1 MERRFGLVP
10 LGGDAMMAAAPRL
23 RPALVSAA
31 VRYLLILCVGLGAIA
46 LFLLATASNDP
57 ALFAEFY
64 PLLLWLNGGVALT
77 LTALVVYQLIR
88 LRDKLKARVFGS
100 RLTLRLVLLFALM
113 AVLPGALIYGMS
125 VQFLGRSIESW
136 FQVPVDKA
144 LEGGINL
151 GRGMFDTMLRDL
163 EAKAESM
170 ALALSSRPPA
180 EHLAML
186 NGLREQA
193 SVQEVTLFNDRG
205 NVLAFAG
212 NERVGLMPQLPR
224 AGALRELRSRRSY
237 SGVESIPE
245 KGLYLRVLVPISMLS
260 LADELRVLQL
270 LQPVPRQ
277 LAQDAE
283 VLQSGYREYQELAL
297 SRRGLKRLYG
307 ITLTL
312 TLLLALLSAV
322 ALGFLLSDRLSAP
335 LSVLVEGTRAV
346 AQGDYSQR
354 AAVAS
359 SDELGVLTQSF
370 NSMTLQLAEA
380 RAMAERHQAELTQAK
395 AYLESIVA
403 NLSAGV
409 LAFDEARELRAVNR
423 SASTILGLDFA
434 PLMGA
439 TPERWPAITP
449 GVSELA
455 HQISEGFERAGEHEW
470 EQQVERRWRGA
481 SQLLLLRGIQLP
493 HGTERGYVVVF
504 DDITHLAEA
513 QRAAAWA
520 EVARRLAH
528 EIRNPLTPI
537 QLSAERLQVKLE
549 GKLDDRDADV
559 LARSTRTIVNQVVSL
574 KNMVDAFSQYARSPE
589 AVMRELDINALTK
602 EVLVLYESSLGR
614 AVRLEL
620 MEELPPVLGD
630 AAQLRQVIHNLLQ
643 NAQDALV
650 GTERPQLVVAS
661 GVVDRAVQLTFT
673 DNGCGFAEGLIQRAF
688 EPYVTTKPKGTG
700 LGLVIVKKI
709 VEEHGGAVSIENVT
723 PRGARVKVR
732 LPAAVTL
739 DPARRAGAQ
748 ARV

>member
-1 MERRFGLVP
+1 MIGS
-10 LGGDAMMAAAPRL
+10 APKI
-23 RPALVSAA
+23 RPALPTAA
-31 VRYLLILCVGLGAIA
+31 IRYLLILCVGLGAIA
-46 LFLLATASNDP
+46 LFLLATASSDP

-64 PLLLWLNGGVALT
+64 PLLLVLNGGVAVM
-77 LTALVVYQLIR
+77 LTALVIYQLVR
-88 LRDKLKARVFGS
+88 LRGKLKARVFGA

-125 VQFLGRSIESW
+125 VQFLARSIEAW

-151 GRGMFDTMLRDL
+151 GRGMLDTLLKDL
-163 EAKAESM
+163 DAKADAM
-170 ALALSSRPPA
+170 ALALSTRPPA
-180 EHLAML
+180 EHLAAL
-186 NGLREQA
+186 NSLREQA
-193 SVQEVTLFNDRG
+193 AVQEVTLLNMRG
-205 NVLAFAG
+205 KVLAVAG
-212 NERVGLMPQLPR
+212 NERVGLMPQPPG
-224 AGALRELRSRRSY
+224 AAALRELRSRRSY
-237 SGVESIPE
+237 SAVEAIPG

-260 LADELRVLQL
+260 LADEVRVLQL
-270 LQPVPRQ
+270 LQPVPRR

-283 VLQSGYREYQELAL
+283 AVQSGYREYQELAL
-297 SRRGLKRLYG
+297 SRRGLKRLYRL
-307 ITLTL
+307 TLTL
-312 TLLLALLSAV
+312 TLLLALLSAA

-335 LSVLVEGTRAV
+335 LGVLVEGTRAV

-380 RAMAERHQAELTQAK
+380 RAAAERHQAELAQAK
-395 AYLESIVA
+395 AYLEGIVA

-409 LAFDEARELRAVNR
+409 LAFDDALELRAANR
-423 SASTILGLDFA
+423 SAAMILGVDFA

-439 TPERWPAITP
+439 APDRWPAIAP
-449 GVSELA
+449 GLSELA
-455 HQISEGFERAGEHEW
+455 RKISAAFEDAGDREW
-470 EQQVERRWRGA
+470 EQQVERRSRG
-481 SQLLLLRGIQLP
+481 SSKLLLLRGTQLP
-493 HGTERGYVVVF
+493 QGTERGYVVVF

-537 QLSAERLQVKLE
+537 QLSAERLQLKLE
-549 GKLDDRDADV
+549 GKLGGSDADV
-559 LARSTRTIVNQVVSL
+559 LSRSTQTIVNQVLAL
-574 KNMVDAFSQYARSPE
+574 KNMVDAFSLYARSPE
-589 AVMRELDINALTK
+589 TVMRELDINALAQ

-614 AVRLEL
+614 AVRVEL
-620 MEELPPVLGD
+620 MPGLPPVLGD
-630 AAQLRQVIHNLLQ
+630 AGQLRQVIHNLLQ

-650 GTERPQLVVAS
+650 DTPRPQLVVAS
-661 GVVDRAVQLTFT
+661 SFVDRSVQLTFT

-709 VEEHGGAVSIENVT
+709 VEEHGGAVTIANIT
-723 PRGARVKVR
+723 PRGARVIVR
-732 LPAAVTL
+732 LPAAITQ
-739 DPARRAGAQ
+739 DPARRSGAQ
-748 ARV
+748 AKV